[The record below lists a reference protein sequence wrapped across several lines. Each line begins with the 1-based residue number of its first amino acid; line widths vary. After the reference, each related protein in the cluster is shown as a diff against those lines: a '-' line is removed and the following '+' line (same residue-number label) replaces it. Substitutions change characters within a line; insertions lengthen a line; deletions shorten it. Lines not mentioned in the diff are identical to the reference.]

1 MRRRPR
7 RAPRCRLPGKWRQ
20 TNPRRK
26 PAPGRTCFPAGAEA
40 PAGADEG
47 APTSKAAAD
56 AETPGSSDDR
66 AAELPRPDAGSPD
79 PDAEQPASG
88 SEDAPDPA
96 PQTGAGAAAL
106 AGAEA
111 PAGSGEGAATAKA
124 AAEAEAPGSE
134 DTAPEL
140 PQPDAGS
147 PAPTLDEEA
156 ADYVANLAKPS
167 SDPIPGES
175 ASHFVGA
182 DQEIRFGSADEAA
195 PLGSTQQLAAA
206 TEPEA
211 PPGVPPAEAEAR
223 IPKADAESTV
233 GKAGPTDARDDP
245 AKTAGDPAATPSETR
260 VATGAEPPGENR
272 TATPATERR
281 EKPGSKPGDRG
292 SVAGKPDGGEPVS
305 GPAPTGAGKDGAAPK
320 TEAPVRKPGAA
331 AAPAEDRTATGA
343 EPSKEDRTE
352 TPAADPGNTPGDRE
366 PVAGESDAGEPA
378 SDGATPTDARK
389 DAPPPPTTAPVKRT
403 EAAATAPAEA
413 RTATGAGP
421 SGKDRTETP
430 ATAPMKRADDDI
442 GELLSGTAP
451 AVAREDEAPP
461 PAGAP
466 AKKPQAAAAA
476 EPAPEAVPEAAG
488 KSPAEAARAET
499 GASRNPGEPP
509 APRETITIRDVLAGV
524 VEFGEDDVFYIHAVT
539 PGDDQG
545 LWGIIQ
551 EAVIGNFAR
560 GVRLTL
566 GERTD
571 TYRVAVPKDA
581 DELLDDR
588 SSSPFGLMIHRKSQK
603 TIVYNRRLGR
613 LTQDPDVTLYP
624 GNEIIIV
631 GFEPEELIRL
641 YKHFAGA
648 DGG

>member
-1 MRRRPR
+1 M
-7 RAPRCRLPGKWRQ
+7 
-20 TNPRRK
+20 TE
-26 PAPGRTCFPAGAEA
+26 PAPQTSAGADVPAATEA
-40 PAGADEG
+40 PAGG
-47 APTSKAAAD
+47 
-56 AETPGSSDDR
+56 
-66 AAELPRPDAGSPD
+66 
-79 PDAEQPASG
+79 
-88 SEDAPDPA
+88 
-96 PQTGAGAAAL
+96 
-106 AGAEA
+106 
-111 PAGSGEGAATAKA
+111 GEGAATAKA
-124 AAEAEAPGSE
+124 AADAEAPGSE

-156 ADYVANLAKPS
+156 ADYVADLARPS
-167 SDPIPGES
+167 PDPIPGES

-182 DQEIRFGSADEAA
+182 DQEIRFGPADEAA
-195 PLGSTQQLAAA
+195 PPGSTQQLAAA

-211 PPGVPPAEAEAR
+211 PPGVPPAEAETR
-223 IPKADAESTV
+223 IPKADAESAG
-233 GKAGPTDARDDP
+233 GKAAPMDARDDP
-245 AKTAGDPAATPSETR
+245 AKTAGDPAAAPAETR
-260 VATGAEPPGENR
+260 TAAGTEPPGEDR
-272 TATPATERR
+272 TETPAAERK
-281 EKPGSKPGDRG
+281 EKPGSKPGDRE
-292 SVAGKPDGGEPVS
+292 SVAGESDGGEPAS
-305 GPAPTGAGKDGAAPK
+305 RPAPTGTGRNGTAPT
-320 TEAPVRKPGAA
+320 TEPPVKKPEDAA
-331 AAPAEDRTATGA
+331 AAPAGDRTAAGA
-343 EPSKEDRTE
+343 EPSGAGRAE
-352 TPAADPGNTPGDRE
+352 TPAPAPGNTPGDRE
-366 PVAGESDAGEPA
+366 PVAGESDAGEPG
-378 SDGATPTDARK
+378 SGATAPTSAGK
-389 DAPPPPTTAPVKRT
+389 DAAAPLITAPVERT

-413 RTATGAGP
+413 RTAAGTESP
-421 SGKDRTETP
+421 GEDRTETP

-442 GELLSGTAP
+442 GELLSRTAP
-451 AVAREDEAPP
+451 AAARKDEAPP

-488 KSPAEAARAET
+488 KSPAKAVRPKT
-499 GASRNPGEPP
+499 GASRNPEASPP

-524 VEFGEDDVFYIHAVT
+524 VEFGEDDVFYVHAVK

-551 EAVIGNFAR
+551 EAVTGNFAR

-566 GERTD
+566 GERTN

-603 TIVYNRRLGR
+603 TIVYNRKLGR